1 MKNSKIKN
9 VDYKL
14 VDQKDKQVETRNG
27 TSQPKSLSVEGR
39 RNPLS
44 TSALR
49 RFQSTMDRCK
59 SILALHNHNPSCPE
73 SELLRL
79 VVVLAVSGFDM
90 YAADRFAEA
99 FIPFVKGR
107 NLTSKDDE
115 FFTEIGLNVRGAIEI
130 MKSSP
135 KRPLR
140 GIRRVV
146 DEYLS
151 HKAMQSEKG
160 INKLYRFY
168 GFTQFL
174 DDVFAP
180 KKRRQ
185 RIKTGRKTKIAKDF
199 TDMVQRRH
207 QIVHNADYD
216 GKYHVQPIE
225 VKTVERWLGSLQET
239 VKRFETR
246 LAARF
251 ASKQSKQK
259 KRKRTSRSINKA

>member
-1 MKNSKIKN
+1 MKNRKIKDN
-9 VDYKL
+9 DHKVEGQSNEL
-14 VDQKDKQVETRNG
+14 VETGNG
-27 TSQPKSLSVEGR
+27 TSQPKSLSFDGKSK
-39 RNPLS
+39 PLS
-44 TSALR
+44 TSALQ
-49 RFQSTMDRCK
+49 RFQSTMDRCNK
-59 SILALHNHNPSCPE
+59 ILSLHDTSCFEP
-73 SELLRL
+73 ELLRL

-107 NLTSKDDE
+107 DLTHKDDE
-115 FFTEIGLNVRGAIEI
+115 FFTEIGLNARGAIEI
-130 MKSSP
+130 MKNSP
-135 KRPLR
+135 RRPLR

-185 RIKTGRKTKIAKDF
+185 KTKTERKTKIAKDF

-225 VKTVERWLGSLQET
+225 VKTVERWLASLQET
-239 VKRFETR
+239 VKRFEMQ
-246 LAARF
+246 LVARF
-251 ASKQSKQK
+251 APKQSKHE
-259 KRKRTSRSINKA
+259 KRKRTSRSINKV

>member
-1 MKNSKIKN
+1 MNNSKNKN
-9 VDYKL
+9 ENHTIA
-14 VDQKDKQVETRNG
+14 DQKNEPVETG
-27 TSQPKSLSVEGR
+27 KCTSQPKSLLVDGR
-39 RNPLS
+39 SKALT
-44 TSALR
+44 TSALQ

-59 SILALHNHNPSCPE
+59 KILTLHDSNCCEP
-73 SELLRL
+73 ELLRL

-107 NLTSKDDE
+107 DLTPKDDE
-115 FFTEIGLNVRGAIEI
+115 FFTEIGLNARGAIEI

-151 HKAMQSEKG
+151 HTAMQSERG

-185 RIKTGRKTKIAKDF
+185 KTKTERKTKIAKDF
-199 TDMVQRRH
+199 TDMIQRRH

-216 GKYHVQPIE
+216 GKYHVQSIE
-225 VKTVERWLGSLQET
+225 VKTVEKWLASLQET

-251 ASKQSKQK
+251 AKQK
-259 KRKRTSRSINKA
+259 KRKRTLGSINKE